1 MADTAPE
8 HTASQAGA
16 HAAPQPHAL
25 DPATMRSII
34 FGVMLAMFLA
44 SLEQTIIA
52 TALPTIGRELGHVE
66 TLAWVVTAYL
76 LSSTAVTPLYG
87 KLSDIYGR
95 RVMMLTA
102 IGIFIGGSV
111 LCALAP
117 IMMLL
122 AIARAVQGLGG
133 GGLMVLAMTIIA
145 DLVPPRE
152 RGRYQAHFAA
162 VFMSSSLLGPV
173 LGGFIA
179 EHLHWSVIF
188 WINLPIGGYIWWSL
202 SGRLRRLPRH
212 ERPHK
217 LDIVGAGLLVLAT
230 VPLLLALN
238 WGGNRY
244 VWASWQV
251 VGLFGF
257 AAAMTALFVLRMFMA
272 REPFLPLAIA
282 FHPVVGP
289 AAAAGFFNM
298 GVFVALTIYTPIYFE
313 AALGLSASVAGLAL
327 VPLMAFTVAG
337 AQTSGRLIAHVKHY
351 KRIGVTGL
359 GSAVVALVLLALG
372 STDLPFAAA
381 LTLFGV
387 AGIGIGTAFPLVTL
401 ASQNAVTPQQM
412 GTTTALINFF
422 RSLGG
427 AIIVAIFGAIVINGL
442 NEGAKAPGRHMEGLG
457 GFSDIPEDTF
467 RWLFF
472 AAAVAV
478 FIGWILVL
486 IMEERPIKDT
496 KAKS

>member
-1 MADTAPE
+1 MPDTAAPR
-8 HTASQAGA
+8 S
-16 HAAPQPHAL
+16 AAPDAPDAAP
-25 DPATMRSII
+25 DATTVRSII

-52 TALPTIGRELGHVE
+52 TALPTIGRELGDVE
-66 TLAWVVTAYL
+66 ILAWVVTAYL

-87 KLSDIYGR
+87 KLSDIHGR

-102 IGIFIGGSV
+102 IGIFVGGSI
-111 LCALAP
+111 LCAVAP
-117 IMMLL
+117 TMGLL
-122 AIARAVQGLGG
+122 AAARAVQGLGG

-152 RGRYQAHFAA
+152 RARYQAHFAA
-162 VFMSSSLLGPV
+162 VFMSSSLIGPV

-188 WINLPIGGYIWWSL
+188 WINLPVGGYIWWSL

-217 LDIVGAGLLVLAT
+217 LDIAGAALLVLAT

-238 WGGNRY
+238 WGGNRHP
-244 VWASWQV
+244 WASWEV
-251 VGLFGF
+251 VGLFAF
-257 AAAMTALFVLRMFMA
+257 AAAMMALFGLRMVAA

-289 AAAAGFFNM
+289 AAAAGFFTM
-298 GVFVALTIYTPIYFE
+298 GVFIALTIYTPIYFE

-327 VPLMAFTVAG
+327 VPLMGFTVLG
-337 AQTSGRLIAHVKHY
+337 AQTCGRLINRVRHY
-351 KRIGVTGL
+351 KRIGIIGL
-359 GSAVVALVLLALG
+359 GAAAISLALLALG

-387 AGIGIGTAFPLVTL
+387 VGIGLGTAFPLVTL
-401 ASQNAVTPQQM
+401 SSQNAVLPQQM

-442 NEGAKAPGRHMEGLG
+442 SDGAAIPGHHAEGLAG
-457 GFSDIPEDTF
+457 LAAIPEGTF
-467 RWLFF
+467 RWLFA

-478 FIGWILVL
+478 AIGWTLVL
-486 IMEERPIKDT
+486 LMEERPIKGHG
-496 KAKS
+496 AS

>member
-1 MADTAPE
+1 MSDTASARP
-8 HTASQAGA
+8 
-16 HAAPQPHAL
+16 AAPDAAPDAS
-25 DPATMRSII
+25 TVRSII

-52 TALPTIGRELGHVE
+52 TALPTIGRDLGDVE

-87 KLSDIYGR
+87 KLSDIHGR

-102 IGIFIGGSV
+102 IGVFVGGSV
-111 LCALAP
+111 LCAVAP
-117 IMMLL
+117 SMTLL
-122 AIARAVQGLGG
+122 AAARAVQGLGG

-152 RGRYQAHFAA
+152 RARYQAHFAA
-162 VFMSSSLLGPV
+162 VFMSSSLIGPV

-217 LDIVGAGLLVLAT
+217 LDIAGAALLVLAT

-238 WGGNRY
+238 WGGNRHP
-244 VWASWQV
+244 WASWEIG
-251 VGLFGF
+251 GLFAF
-257 AAAMTALFVLRMFMA
+257 AAAMTALFGLRMVAA

-289 AAAAGFFNM
+289 AAAAGFFCM
-298 GVFVALTIYTPIYFE
+298 GVFIALTIYTPIYFE

-327 VPLMAFTVAG
+327 VPLMGFTVLG
-337 AQTSGRLIAHVKHY
+337 AQTCGRLINRVRHY
-351 KRIGVTGL
+351 KRIGIIGL
-359 GSAVVALVLLALG
+359 GAAAIALALLALG

-381 LTLFGV
+381 LALFGV
-387 AGIGIGTAFPLVTL
+387 VGIGLGTAFPLVTL
-401 ASQNAVTPQQM
+401 SSQNAVQPQQL

-442 NEGAKAPGRHMEGLG
+442 SDGALAPGHHAAASHAEGLAG
-457 GFSDIPEDTF
+457 LAAIPEGTF
-467 RWLFF
+467 RWLFA

-478 FIGWILVL
+478 FIGWLLVL
-486 IMEERPIKDT
+486 WMEERPIKGH
-496 KAKS
+496 SG